1 MKESW
6 VLMPLNKSF
15 AVVSVCSL
23 LLLTGCQSGTENAP
37 GPEASAPAS
46 EEASAPTFQL
56 NVDEVT
62 NLEGVS
68 PELIEDPAGGYLL
81 LTTGLGQNRV
91 YRSADG
97 VSFTP
102 DTSFRVPMGSD
113 YSLVQKPDGSWLLY
127 YITFDGPPGEPGKPM
142 DPSKAIKSVMVST
155 SAELTSFGDGVP
167 TGIKQDKPGPAWGVP
182 ETYITPDG
190 TYQMMWVDM
199 VEGQNSEV
207 LRTANSTDGITYT
220 ANEGFVI
227 SGGYVDPFM
236 LRTDANDWVL
246 LLSTTPAR
254 LPQKIYLAKSTDG
267 ISWEI
272 DPAPLLEDAEKNYLD
287 PAAVSTGAGKWLVV
301 LSTAEKD
308 NAISGPHKYVLGTLL
323 ED

>member
-1 MKESW
+1 
-6 VLMPLNKSF
+6 MPSNKSL
-15 AVVSVCSL
+15 AVLSVFSL
-23 LLLTGCQSGTENAP
+23 LILTGCQSGTV
-37 GPEASAPAS
+37 GSPEPEVTAS
-46 EEASAPTFQL
+46 EEALTTSFQL
-56 NVDEVT
+56 SVDEVT

-68 PELIEDPAGGYLL
+68 PELIEDPSGGYLL

-91 YRSADG
+91 YRSDDG

-102 DTSFRVPMGSD
+102 DPSFRVPMGSD

-142 DPSKAIKSVMVST
+142 DPSKAIKTVMVST
-155 SAELTSFGDGVP
+155 SEELTSFGDGVP

-182 ETYITPDG
+182 ETYITPYG
-190 TYQMMWVDM
+190 KYEMMWVDM
-199 VEGQNSEV
+199 VEGENSEV

-220 ANEGFVI
+220 PNDGFVI

-246 LLSTTPAR
+246 LLSTTPAK
-254 LPQKIYLAKSTDG
+254 LPQKIYVARSSDG
-267 ISWEI
+267 IDWDI
-272 DPAPLLEDAEKNYLD
+272 DPTPLLEDAEKNYLD
-287 PAAVSTGAGKWLVV
+287 PAAVSTGAGEWLVA
-301 LSTAEKD
+301 LSAADKD
-308 NAISGPHKYVLGTLL
+308 NAISGPHNYVLGTLR

>member
-1 MKESW
+1 
-6 VLMPLNKSF
+6 MPLNKSL

-23 LLLTGCQSGTENAP
+23 LVLTGCQSTTSDAP
-37 GPEASAPAS
+37 EPEASASAS
-46 EEASAPTFQL
+46 EESPSQTFQL
-56 NVDEVT
+56 NVEEVT

-68 PELIEDPAGGYLL
+68 PELIEDPSGGYLL

-91 YRSADG
+91 YRSEDG

-102 DTSFRVPMGSD
+102 DSSFRVPMGSD

-127 YITFDGPPGEPGKPM
+127 YITFDGPPGEPGQPM
-142 DPSKAIKSVMVST
+142 DPKKAIKTVMVST
-155 SAELTSFGDGVP
+155 SDSLTSFGDGVP

-199 VEGQNSEV
+199 VEGESSEV
-207 LRTANSTDGITYT
+207 LRTANSTDGITYKP
-220 ANEGFVI
+220 NDGFVI

-246 LLSTTPAR
+246 LLSTTPAK
-254 LPQKIYLAKSTDG
+254 LPQKIYLAKSSDG
-267 ISWEI
+267 IDWQIE
-272 DPAPLLEDAEKNYLD
+272 PTPLLEDAEKNYLD
-287 PAAVSTGAGKWLVV
+287 PAAVLTAAGEWLVV

-308 NAISGPHKYVLGTLL
+308 NAISGPHNYVIGTLL

>member
-6 VLMPLNKSF
+6 VFMPLNKSL

-23 LLLTGCQSGTENAP
+23 LLLTGCQSATVDAP
-37 GPEASAPAS
+37 EPEASAPAS
-46 EEASAPTFQL
+46 EEVSAPTFKL
-56 NVDEVT
+56 NLDEVT

-68 PELIEDPAGGYLL
+68 PELVEDPAGGYLL

-102 DTSFRVPMGSD
+102 DPSFRVPMGND

-127 YITFDGPPGEPGKPM
+127 YITFDAPQAEPGKAP
-142 DPSKAIKSVMVST
+142 DPSKAIKTVMVST
-155 SAELTSFGDGVP
+155 AAELTSFGDGVP

-220 ANEGFVI
+220 ANDGFVI

-236 LRTDANDWVL
+236 LRVDANDWVL

-254 LPQKIYLAKSTDG
+254 LPQKIYVAKSTDG

-272 DPAPLLEDAEKNYLD
+272 DPTPLLEDAEKNYLD

-301 LSTAEKD
+301 LSTAEKN
-308 NAISGPHKYVLGTLL
+308 NAISGPHNYVIATLL

>member
-1 MKESW
+1 
-6 VLMPLNKSF
+6 MPLNKPL
-15 AVVSVCSL
+15 AVLSACSL
-23 LLLTGCQSGTENAP
+23 LLLTGCQSATVYAP
-37 GPEASAPAS
+37 EPEASASA
-46 EEASAPTFQL
+46 EAPSPTFQL

-62 NLEGVS
+62 DIEGVS

-102 DTSFRVPMGSD
+102 DPNFRVPMGSD
-113 YSLVQKPDGSWLLY
+113 YSLIQKPDGSWLLY

-142 DPSKAIKSVMVST
+142 DPSKSIKTVMVST
-155 SAELTSFGDGVP
+155 AAELTSFGDGVP

-199 VEGQNSEV
+199 VEGENSEV
-207 LRTANSTDGITYT
+207 LRTANSTDGITYS
-220 ANEGFVI
+220 ANDGFVI

-254 LPQKIYLAKSTDG
+254 LPQKIYLAKSSDG
-267 ISWEI
+267 IDWEI
-272 DPAPLLEDAEKNYLD
+272 DSTPLLEDAENNYLD
-287 PAAVSTGAGKWLVV
+287 PAAVSTGSGNWLVI
-301 LSTAEKD
+301 LSTAEKA
-308 NAISGPHKYVLGTLL
+308 NAISGPHNYVLGTLL
-323 ED
+323 EE

>member
-1 MKESW
+1 
-6 VLMPLNKSF
+6 MPLNKSL
-15 AVVSVCSL
+15 AVLSACSL
-23 LLLTGCQSGTENAP
+23 LILTGCQSGTIDS
-37 GPEASAPAS
+37 PEPEVTAS
-46 EEASAPTFQL
+46 EEAMTKTFQL
-56 NVDEVT
+56 SVDEVT

-68 PELIEDPAGGYLL
+68 PELIEDPSGGYLL

-102 DTSFRVPMGSD
+102 DPSFRVPMGSD

-142 DPSKAIKSVMVST
+142 DPSKAIKTVMVST
-155 SAELTSFGDGVP
+155 SEELTSFGDGVP

-190 TYQMMWVDM
+190 KYEMMWVDM
-199 VEGQNSEV
+199 VEGENSEV

-220 ANEGFVI
+220 PNEGFVI

-246 LLSTTPAR
+246 LLSTTPAK
-254 LPQKIYLAKSTDG
+254 LPQKIYVAKSSDG
-267 ISWEI
+267 IAWDI
-272 DPAPLLEDAEKNYLD
+272 DPTPLLEDSEKNYLD
-287 PAAVSTGAGKWLVV
+287 PAAVSTGAGEWLVV
-301 LSTAEKD
+301 LSTADKD
-308 NAISGPHKYVLGTLL
+308 NAISGPHNYVLGTLS

>member
-1 MKESW
+1 
-6 VLMPLNKSF
+6 MPLNKSL

-23 LLLTGCQSGTENAP
+23 LLLTGCQSTTSDAP
-37 GPEASAPAS
+37 EPEAPAS
-46 EEASAPTFQL
+46 EESPSTRFQL

-68 PELIEDPAGGYLL
+68 PELIEDPSGGYLL

-102 DTSFRVPMGSD
+102 DPSFRVPMGSD

-127 YITFDGPPGEPGKPM
+127 YITFDGPPAEPGQPM
-142 DPSKAIKSVMVST
+142 DPSKAIKTVMVSA
-155 SAELTSFGDGVP
+155 SQELTSFSDGVP

-199 VEGQNSEV
+199 VEGEKSEV
-207 LRTANSTDGITYT
+207 LRTANSSDGITYT
-220 ANEGFVI
+220 ANDGFVI

-236 LRTDANDWVL
+236 LRADSGDWVL
-246 LLSTTPAR
+246 LLSTTPAK
-254 LPQKIYLAKSTDG
+254 LPQKIYLAKSSDG
-267 ISWEI
+267 VDWEI
-272 DPAPLLEDAEKNYLD
+272 DPTPLLEDPEKNYLD
-287 PAAVSTGAGKWLVV
+287 PAAVSTVEGKWLVV

-308 NAISGPHKYVLGTLL
+308 NAISGPHNYVIGTLL

>member
-1 MKESW
+1 
-6 VLMPLNKSF
+6 MPVNKSL
-15 AVVSVCSL
+15 VVLSVLSL
-23 LLLTGCQSGTENAP
+23 MFLSGCQSTTSDAP
-37 GPEASAPAS
+37 EPEPSAS
-46 EEASAPTFQL
+46 EESPSQTFQL
-56 NVDEVT
+56 KVDEVT

-68 PELIEDPAGGYLL
+68 PELIEDPSGGYLL

-102 DTSFRVPMGSD
+102 DQSFKVPMGSD

-127 YITFDGPPGEPGKPM
+127 YITFDGPPAEPGQPM
-142 DPSKAIKSVMVST
+142 DPQKAIKTVMVST
-155 SAELTSFGDGVP
+155 SDTLTSFGDGVP

-199 VEGQNSEV
+199 VDGQNSEV
-207 LRTANSTDGITYT
+207 LRTANSNDGISFKP
-220 ANEGFVI
+220 NDGFVI

-236 LRTDANDWVL
+236 LRSDGNDWVL
-246 LLSTTPAR
+246 LLSTTPAK
-254 LPQKIYLAKSTDG
+254 LPQKIYLAKSSDG
-267 ISWEI
+267 IDWQI
-272 DPAPLLEDAEKNYLD
+272 DSKPLLEDAEKNYLD
-287 PAAVSTGAGKWLVV
+287 PAAVLTAAGEWLVV

-308 NAISGPHKYVLGTLL
+308 NAISGPHNYVIGTLL

>member
-6 VLMPLNKSF
+6 VFMHLNKSL

-23 LLLTGCQSGTENAP
+23 LMLTGCQSATVDGPE
-37 GPEASAPAS
+37 PEASAPAS
-46 EEASAPTFQL
+46 EEASAPTFKL

-68 PELIEDPAGGYLL
+68 PELVEDPAGGYLL

-102 DTSFRVPMGSD
+102 DPSFRVPMGND

-127 YITFDGPPGEPGKPM
+127 YITFDAPQAEPGKAP
-142 DPSKAIKSVMVST
+142 DPSKAIKTVMVST
-155 SAELTSFGDGVP
+155 AAELTSFGDGVP

-220 ANEGFVI
+220 ANDGFVI

-236 LRTDANDWVL
+236 LRVDANDWVL

-254 LPQKIYLAKSTDG
+254 LPQKIYVAKSTDG

-272 DPAPLLEDAEKNYLD
+272 DPTPLLEDAEKNYLD

-308 NAISGPHKYVLGTLL
+308 NAISGPHNYVIGTLL

>member
-1 MKESW
+1 
-6 VLMPLNKSF
+6 MPLNKSL

-23 LLLTGCQSGTENAP
+23 LLLTGCQSTTSDAP
-37 GPEASAPAS
+37 EPEAPAS
-46 EEASAPTFQL
+46 EESPSTRFQL

-68 PELIEDPAGGYLL
+68 PELIEDPSGGYLL

-102 DTSFRVPMGSD
+102 DPSFRVPMGSD

-127 YITFDGPPGEPGKPM
+127 YITFDGPPAEPGQPM
-142 DPSKAIKSVMVST
+142 DPSKAIKTVMVSA
-155 SAELTSFGDGVP
+155 SQELTSFSDGVP

-199 VEGQNSEV
+199 VEGEKSEV
-207 LRTANSTDGITYT
+207 LRTANSSDGITYT
-220 ANEGFVI
+220 ANDGFVI

-236 LRTDANDWVL
+236 LRADSGDWVL
-246 LLSTTPAR
+246 LLSTTPAK

-272 DPAPLLEDAEKNYLD
+272 DSTPLLEDAEKNYLD
-287 PAAVSTGAGKWLVV
+287 PAAVSTGSGEWLVV
-301 LSTAEKD
+301 LSTAEKN
-308 NAISGPHKYVLGTLL
+308 NAISGPHNYVIGTLL

>member
-1 MKESW
+1 
-6 VLMPLNKSF
+6 MPLNKSL

-23 LLLTGCQSGTENAP
+23 LLLTGCQSTTSDAP
-37 GPEASAPAS
+37 EPEVSTS
-46 EEASAPTFQL
+46 EESPSQTFQL

-68 PELIEDPAGGYLL
+68 PELIEDPSGGYLL

-91 YRSADG
+91 YRSEDG

-102 DTSFRVPMGSD
+102 DSSFRVPMGSD

-127 YITFDGPPGEPGKPM
+127 YITFDGPPGEPGQPM
-142 DPSKAIKSVMVST
+142 DPKKAIKTVMVST
-155 SAELTSFGDGVP
+155 SDSLTSFGDGVP

-199 VEGQNSEV
+199 VEGESSEV
-207 LRTANSTDGITYT
+207 LRTANSTDGITYKP
-220 ANEGFVI
+220 NDGFVI

-236 LRTDANDWVL
+236 LRTDSNDWVL
-246 LLSTTPAR
+246 LLSTTPAK
-254 LPQKIYLAKSTDG
+254 LPQKIYLAKSKDG
-267 ISWEI
+267 INWQI
-272 DPAPLLEDAEKNYLD
+272 DPTPLLEDADKNYLD
-287 PAAVSTGAGKWLVV
+287 PAAVSTGAGEWLVV

-308 NAISGPHKYVLGTLL
+308 NAISGPHNYVIGTLL

>member
-1 MKESW
+1 
-6 VLMPLNKSF
+6 MPLNKSL

-23 LLLTGCQSGTENAP
+23 LVLTGCQSTTSDAP
-37 GPEASAPAS
+37 EPEASAS
-46 EEASAPTFQL
+46 EESPSQTFQL
-56 NVDEVT
+56 NVEEVT

-68 PELIEDPAGGYLL
+68 PELIEDPSGGYLL

-91 YRSADG
+91 YRSEDG

-102 DTSFRVPMGSD
+102 DSSFRVPMGSD

-127 YITFDGPPGEPGKPM
+127 YITFDGPPGEPGQPM
-142 DPSKAIKSVMVST
+142 DPKKAIKTVMVST
-155 SAELTSFGDGVP
+155 SDSLTSFGDGVP

-199 VEGQNSEV
+199 VEGESSEV
-207 LRTANSTDGITYT
+207 LRTANSTDGITYKP
-220 ANEGFVI
+220 NDGFVI
-227 SGGYVDPFM
+227 SGGFVDPFM

-246 LLSTTPAR
+246 LLSTTPAK
-254 LPQKIYLAKSTDG
+254 LPQKIYLAKSSDG
-267 ISWEI
+267 IDWQIE
-272 DPAPLLEDAEKNYLD
+272 PTPLLEDAEKNYLD
-287 PAAVSTGAGKWLVV
+287 PAAVLTAAGEWLVV

-308 NAISGPHKYVLGTLL
+308 NAISGPHNYVIGTLL

>member
-1 MKESW
+1 M
-6 VLMPLNKSF
+6 LMSLNKSI
-15 AVVSVCSL
+15 ALLSVCSV
-23 LLLTGCQSGTENAP
+23 LLLTGCQSATVDTAEPDG
-37 GPEASAPAS
+37 SAS
-46 EEASAPTFQL
+46 EESVTTTFQL
-56 NVDEVT
+56 TVDAVT
-62 NLEGVS
+62 DLEGVS
-68 PELIEDPAGGYLL
+68 PELIEDPSGGYLL

-91 YRSADG
+91 YRSSDG

-102 DTSFRVPMGSD
+102 DPSFRVPMGSD
-113 YSLVQKPDGSWLLY
+113 YSLVQKPDGTWLLY

-142 DPSKAIKSVMVST
+142 DPQTAIKTVMVST
-155 SAELTSFGDGVP
+155 ADELTSFGDGVP

-199 VEGQNSEV
+199 VEGENSEV

-220 ANEGFVI
+220 PNDGFVI

-246 LLSTTPAR
+246 LLSTTPAK
-254 LPQKIYLAKSTDG
+254 LPQKIYVAKSSDG
-267 ISWEI
+267 IDWEI
-272 DPAPLLEDAEKNYLD
+272 DPTPLLEDPEKNYLD
-287 PAAVSTGAGKWLVV
+287 PAAVSTGMGEWLVV
-301 LSTAEKD
+301 LSTADKD
-308 NAISGPHKYVLGTLL
+308 NAISGPHNYVLGTLR

>member
-1 MKESW
+1 MS
-6 VLMPLNKSF
+6 LNKSI
-15 AVVSVCSL
+15 ALLSVCSV
-23 LLLTGCQSGTENAP
+23 LLLTGCQSATVDTAEPDG
-37 GPEASAPAS
+37 SAS
-46 EEASAPTFQL
+46 EESVTTTFQL
-56 NVDEVT
+56 TVDEVT
-62 NLEGVS
+62 DLEGVS
-68 PELIEDPAGGYLL
+68 PELIEDPSGGYLL

-91 YRSADG
+91 YRSSDG

-102 DTSFRVPMGSD
+102 DPSFRVPMGSD
-113 YSLVQKPDGSWLLY
+113 YSLVQKPDGTWLLY

-142 DPSKAIKSVMVST
+142 DPQTAIKTVMVST
-155 SAELTSFGDGVP
+155 ADELTSFGDGVP

-199 VEGQNSEV
+199 VEGENSEV

-220 ANEGFVI
+220 PNDGFVI

-246 LLSTTPAR
+246 LLSTTPAK
-254 LPQKIYLAKSTDG
+254 LPQKIYVAKSSDG
-267 ISWEI
+267 IDWEI
-272 DPAPLLEDAEKNYLD
+272 DPTPLLEDPEKNYLD
-287 PAAVSTGAGKWLVV
+287 PAAVSTGMGEWLVV
-301 LSTAEKD
+301 LSTADKD
-308 NAISGPHKYVLGTLL
+308 NAISGPHNYVLGTLR

>member
-1 MKESW
+1 ML
-6 VLMPLNKSF
+6 VNKSL
-15 AVVSVCSL
+15 AVMAVSSL
-23 LLLTGCQSGTENAP
+23 LLLTGCQSATVESSE
-37 GPEASAPAS
+37 PEVSAS
-46 EEASAPTFQL
+46 EEAVSSTFQL
-56 NVDEVT
+56 NVDEIT

-68 PELIEDPAGGYLL
+68 PELIEDPSGGYLL

-97 VSFTP
+97 VTFTP
-102 DTSFRVPMGSD
+102 DSSFRVPMGSD
-113 YSLVQKPDGSWLLY
+113 YSLVQKPDGTWLLY
-127 YITFDGPPGEPGKPM
+127 YITFDGPPAEPGQPM
-142 DPSKAIKSVMVST
+142 DPQKAIKTVMVST
-155 SAELTSFGDGVP
+155 AEELTSFSDGVP

-199 VEGQNSEV
+199 VDGENSEV
-207 LRTANSTDGITYT
+207 LRTANSTDGITFT

-236 LRTDANDWVL
+236 LRTAANDWVL
-246 LLSTTPAR
+246 LLSTTPAK
-254 LPQKIYLAKSTDG
+254 LPQKIFVAKSTDG
-267 ISWEI
+267 IDWDI
-272 DPAPLLEDAEKNYLD
+272 DPTPLLEDAEKNYLD
-287 PAAVSTGAGKWLVV
+287 PAAVATGPGQWLVV

-308 NAISGPHKYVLGTLL
+308 NAISGPHNYVLGTLL

>member
-1 MKESW
+1 
-6 VLMPLNKSF
+6 MPLNKSL
-15 AVVSVCSL
+15 AVLSVCSL
-23 LLLTGCQSGTENAP
+23 LILTGCQSATVDS
-37 GPEASAPAS
+37 PEPEVTAS
-46 EEASAPTFQL
+46 EEAITTTFQL
-56 NVDEVT
+56 SVDEVT

-68 PELIEDPAGGYLL
+68 PELIEDPSGGYLL

-102 DTSFRVPMGSD
+102 DPSFRVPMGSD

-142 DPSKAIKSVMVST
+142 DPSKAIKTVMVST
-155 SAELTSFGDGVP
+155 SEELTSFGDGVP

-190 TYQMMWVDM
+190 KYEMMWVDM
-199 VEGQNSEV
+199 VEGENSEV

-220 ANEGFVI
+220 PNDGFVI

-246 LLSTTPAR
+246 LLSTTPAK
-254 LPQKIYLAKSTDG
+254 LPQKIYVAKSTDG
-267 ISWEI
+267 IDWDI
-272 DPAPLLEDAEKNYLD
+272 DPTPLLEDADKNYLD
-287 PAAVSTGAGKWLVV
+287 PAAVSTGAGEWLVV
-301 LSTAEKD
+301 LSTADKD
-308 NAISGPHKYVLGTLL
+308 NAISGPHNYVIGTLR

>member
-1 MKESW
+1 MPIKKSLA
-6 VLMPLNKSF
+6 VL
-15 AVVSVCSL
+15 SVFSL
-23 LLLTGCQSGTENAP
+23 LLLTGCQSATVDTSE
-37 GPEASAPAS
+37 PEASAS
-46 EEASAPTFQL
+46 EEAVTSSFEL

-68 PELIEDPAGGYLL
+68 PELIEDPSGGYLL

-97 VSFTP
+97 LSFTP
-102 DTSFRVPMGSD
+102 DPSFRVPMGSD

-127 YITFDGPPGEPGKPM
+127 YITFDGPPGEPGQPM
-142 DPSKAIKSVMVST
+142 DPQKAIKTVMVST
-155 SAELTSFGDGVP
+155 AEELTSFGDGVP
-167 TGIKQDKPGPAWGVP
+167 TGIKQEKPGPAWGVP

-199 VEGQNSEV
+199 VEGENSEV

-220 ANEGFVI
+220 ANDGFVI

-246 LLSTTPAR
+246 LLSTTPAK
-254 LPQKIYLAKSTDG
+254 LPQKIYVAKSTNG
-267 ISWEI
+267 IDWDI
-272 DPAPLLEDAEKNYLD
+272 DPTPLLEDAEKNYLD
-287 PAAVSTGAGKWLVV
+287 PAAVSTGAGHWLVV

-308 NAISGPHKYVLGTLL
+308 NAISGPHNYVLGTLL

>member
-1 MKESW
+1 
-6 VLMPLNKSF
+6 MPLNKSL
-15 AVVSVCSL
+15 AVLSVCSL
-23 LLLTGCQSGTENAP
+23 LILTGCQSGTVDS
-37 GPEASAPAS
+37 PEPEVTAS
-46 EEASAPTFQL
+46 EEAMITTFQL
-56 NVDEVT
+56 SVDEVT

-68 PELIEDPAGGYLL
+68 PELIEDPSGGYLL

-91 YRSADG
+91 YRSDDG

-102 DTSFRVPMGSD
+102 DPSFRVPMGSD

-142 DPSKAIKSVMVST
+142 DPSKAIKTVMVST
-155 SAELTSFGDGVP
+155 SEELTSFGDGVP

-190 TYQMMWVDM
+190 EYEMMWVDM
-199 VEGQNSEV
+199 VEGENSEV

-220 ANEGFVI
+220 PNEGFVI

-246 LLSTTPAR
+246 LLSTTPAK
-254 LPQKIYLAKSTDG
+254 LPQKIYVAKSTDG
-267 ISWEI
+267 IDWDI
-272 DPAPLLEDAEKNYLD
+272 DPTPLLEDAEKNYLD
-287 PAAVSTGAGKWLVV
+287 PAAVSTGAGEWLVV
-301 LSTAEKD
+301 LSTADKD
-308 NAISGPHKYVLGTLL
+308 NAISGPHNYVLGTLR

>member
-1 MKESW
+1 
-6 VLMPLNKSF
+6 MPLNKSLAF
-15 AVVSVCSL
+15 VSVFSL
-23 LLLTGCQSGTENAP
+23 LLLTGCQSATLDS
-37 GPEASAPAS
+37 PEPETSAPAS
-46 EEASAPTFQL
+46 EEASSPTFKL

-62 NLEGVS
+62 NLVGVS
-68 PELIEDPAGGYLL
+68 PELVEDPAGGYLL
-81 LTTGLGQNRV
+81 LTTGLGPNRV

-102 DTSFRVPMGSD
+102 DAGFKVPMGSD

-127 YITFDGPPGEPGKPM
+127 YIKFDVPPGEPGKAP
-142 DPSKAIKSVMVST
+142 DPSKAIKTVMVST
-155 SAELTSFGDGVP
+155 AAELTSFGDGVP

-199 VEGQNSEV
+199 VEGENSEV

-220 ANEGFVI
+220 PNDGFVI

-236 LRTDANDWVL
+236 LRTDSNDWVL
-246 LLSTTPAR
+246 LLSTTPAK
-254 LPQKIYLAKSTDG
+254 LPQKIYVAKSTDG
-267 ISWEI
+267 IDWDI
-272 DPAPLLEDAEKNYLD
+272 DPTPLLEDPVKNYLD

-308 NAISGPHKYVLGTLL
+308 NAISGPHNYVIATLL
-323 ED
+323 EE

>member
-1 MKESW
+1 
-6 VLMPLNKSF
+6 MPLTKSL
-15 AVVSVCSL
+15 AVLSVCSL
-23 LLLTGCQSGTENAP
+23 LLLTGCQSTTSAAP
-37 GPEASAPAS
+37 DPEASAS
-46 EEASAPTFQL
+46 EGFPSPTFKL

-102 DTSFRVPMGSD
+102 DASFTVPMGSD

-142 DPSKAIKSVMVST
+142 DPQKAIKTVMVST
-155 SAELTSFGDGVP
+155 SEELTSFGNGVP

-199 VEGQNSEV
+199 AEGENSEV

-220 ANEGFVI
+220 PNDGFVI

-236 LRTDANDWVL
+236 LRSDASDWVL
-246 LLSTTPAR
+246 LLSTTPAK
-254 LPQKIYLAKSTDG
+254 LPQKIYLAKSSDG
-267 ISWEI
+267 VDWEI
-272 DPAPLLEDAEKNYLD
+272 DPTPLLEDAEKNYLD
-287 PAAVSTGAGKWLVV
+287 PAAVSTGAGEWLVV
-301 LSTAEKD
+301 LSTAEKN
-308 NAISGPHKYVLGTLL
+308 NAISGPHNYVIGTLL

>member
-1 MKESW
+1 
-6 VLMPLNKSF
+6 MPLKKLL
-15 AVVSVCSL
+15 AVMSVCSL
-23 LLLTGCQSGTENAP
+23 LLLTGCQSATVDAP
-37 GPEASAPAS
+37 EPEASA
-46 EEASAPTFQL
+46 SAEVPSPTFQL

-62 NLEGVS
+62 DIEGVS

-102 DTSFRVPMGSD
+102 DPNFRVPMGSD
-113 YSLVQKPDGSWLLY
+113 YSLIQKPDGSWLLY
-127 YITFDGPPGEPGKPM
+127 YITFDGPPGEPGQPM
-142 DPSKAIKSVMVST
+142 DPSKAIKTVMVST
-155 SAELTSFGDGVP
+155 AEQLTSFGDGVP

-190 TYQMMWVDM
+190 RYEMMWVDM
-199 VEGQNSEV
+199 VDGENSEV

-220 ANEGFVI
+220 ANDGFVI

-254 LPQKIYLAKSTDG
+254 LPQKIYLAKSSDG
-267 ISWEI
+267 IEWEI
-272 DPAPLLEDAEKNYLD
+272 DSTPLLEDAESNYLD
-287 PAAVSTGAGKWLVV
+287 PAAVSTGSGKWLVI
-301 LSTAEKD
+301 LSTAEKA

-323 ED
+323 EE

>member
-1 MKESW
+1 M
-6 VLMPLNKSF
+6 LLNKSL

-23 LLLTGCQSGTENAP
+23 LLLTGCQSTTSDAP
-37 GPEASAPAS
+37 EPEASASAS
-46 EEASAPTFQL
+46 EEASAPKFQL

-68 PELIEDPAGGYLL
+68 PELIEDPSGGYLL

-102 DTSFRVPMGSD
+102 DPSFRVPMGND

-127 YITFDGPPGEPGKPM
+127 YITFDGPPGEPGKPP
-142 DPSKAIKSVMVST
+142 DPSKAIKTVMVST
-155 SAELTSFGDGVP
+155 AAELTSFGDGVP
-167 TGIKQDKPGPAWGVP
+167 TGIKQDSPGPAWGVP

-220 ANEGFVI
+220 PNEGFVI

-236 LRTDANDWVL
+236 LRVDANDWVL

-254 LPQKIYLAKSTDG
+254 LPQKIYVARSTDG

-272 DPAPLLEDAEKNYLD
+272 DPTPLLEDAEKNYLD

-308 NAISGPHKYVLGTLL
+308 NAISGPHNYVLGTLL

>member
-1 MKESW
+1 MFMH
-6 VLMPLNKSF
+6 LDKSL

-23 LLLTGCQSGTENAP
+23 LLLTGCQSGTVDAP
-37 GPEASAPAS
+37 EPEASAPAS
-46 EEASAPTFQL
+46 EEASAPTFKL

-68 PELIEDPAGGYLL
+68 PELVEDPAGGYLL

-102 DTSFRVPMGSD
+102 DPSFRVPMGND

-127 YITFDGPPGEPGKPM
+127 YITFDAPQAEPGKAP
-142 DPSKAIKSVMVST
+142 DPSKAIKTVMVST
-155 SAELTSFGDGVP
+155 AAELTSFGDGVP

-220 ANEGFVI
+220 ANDGFVI

-236 LRTDANDWVL
+236 LRVDANDWVL

-254 LPQKIYLAKSTDG
+254 LPQKIYVAKSTDG

-272 DPAPLLEDAEKNYLD
+272 DPTPLLEDAEKNYLD

-301 LSTAEKD
+301 LSTAEKN
-308 NAISGPHKYVLGTLL
+308 NAISGPHNYVIATLL